1 MKIKINKTT
10 CIIIAII
17 GLFFSTSCGNKKADS
32 VKEEEKTEKKEGD
45 HTGEHEDEIALT
57 LEQYKAVQIETG
69 TIEMRN
75 LNAVVKANGYTS
87 VPPQNNANAS
97 SLMGGVI
104 QDIYVLEGTY
114 VTKGKVLA
122 SIKNLEIIEIQEEY
136 KTSIASIEYLE
147 LEYQRQKSLT
157 DENVNAKKIF
167 QEVKSKLAME
177 RARAQSAKSK
187 LDALHVGTN
196 SNGGTF
202 PVLSPINGYVGKI
215 FINKGAYAEVGK
227 PLFEVVDNTQMHLD
241 LNVYEKDLF
250 KIKEG
255 QTVDVVLTNQNNKSI
270 KATIFGI
277 NKSFSNESETVA
289 VHSRINSNDVKGLI
303 AGMYVSA
310 NINVVN
316 VYVKAVPKEAVVK
329 EGEKYYIFIEEGEE
343 ERVIEEEGPHEHN
356 DKDVHKHTDDG
367 KVEKKE
373 KVIAF
378 KPVEVVPGTTDLGY
392 TEISVIGELP
402 ANAKVVIKG
411 AFYLLSTKVGGGEH
425 VH

>member
-167 QEVKSKLAME
+167 QEVKFM
-177 RARAQSAKSK
+177 
-187 LDALHVGTN
+187 
-196 SNGGTF
+196 
-202 PVLSPINGYVGKI
+202 I
-215 FINKGAYAEVGK
+215 
-227 PLFEVVDNTQMHLD
+227 
-241 LNVYEKDLF
+241 
-250 KIKEG
+250 
-255 QTVDVVLTNQNNKSI
+255 
-270 KATIFGI
+270 
-277 NKSFSNESETVA
+277 
-289 VHSRINSNDVKGLI
+289 
-303 AGMYVSA
+303 
-310 NINVVN
+310 
-316 VYVKAVPKEAVVK
+316 
-329 EGEKYYIFIEEGEE
+329 
-343 ERVIEEEGPHEHN
+343 
-356 DKDVHKHTDDG
+356 
-367 KVEKKE
+367 
-373 KVIAF
+373 
-378 KPVEVVPGTTDLGY
+378 
-392 TEISVIGELP
+392 
-402 ANAKVVIKG
+402 
-411 AFYLLSTKVGGGEH
+411 
-425 VH
+425 